1 MSARDYPAIRRV
13 LVLTMLLNWL
23 AAGVKLAVG
32 ALTGALSLVADGLD
46 SLLDGLANIVGLIGI
61 TVGSRPPD
69 ADHPYGHRKYETMAA
84 LVIASL
90 LFFTAWE
97 LAESAVARLRHPEA
111 VIVNRWSVAALLF
124 SMAVQAGASAYEMR
138 QGRRLHSEVLVA
150 DALHARASILTSLAV
165 LGGLLVVRWGYPVA
179 DPMLT
184 LVVAAFIVKIGLDIV
199 RENSPTLLDRA
210 AVDERV
216 VAAIVGGVPGVESFH
231 RIRSRGPADAGALD
245 LHIRVAPELTM
256 QQANAIADEV
266 RRRLLDLKT
275 IADVTVHI
283 EAQRRPGREVHDIVP
298 VIQHTAAERG
308 LHVHEI
314 WARRLGNQLVLEAHV
329 GVDPDMTVEQ
339 AHEAVERFAQA
350 CLQRLPQ
357 FAEFRTHIELHSPAV
372 LPGAEV
378 SQTLRHQVTKAVYE
392 AVAETTGLREPHNI
406 SVRQSEG
413 RLITSF
419 DVLADRNL
427 PIAMA
432 HELTSLVE
440 ARLRSQ
446 VPSLTDVLIHVE
458 PSDVDTLPAG

>member
-1 MSARDYPAIRRV
+1 MPARDYPAILRV

-32 ALTGALSLVADGLD
+32 AMTGTLSLVADGLD
-46 SLLDGLANIVGLIGI
+46 SLVDGLANIVGLIGI

-90 LFFTAWE
+90 LFFIAWE
-97 LAESAVARLRHPEA
+97 LAESAIARLRHLQA
-111 VIVNRWSVAALLF
+111 VIVNRWSVMALLF
-124 SMAVQAGASAYEMR
+124 SMAVQAGASVYEMR

-165 LGGLLVVRWGYPVA
+165 LGGLLVVYWGYPVA
-179 DPMLT
+179 DPILT
-184 LVVAAFIVKIGLDIV
+184 LVVAAVIVKIGLDIV

-210 AVDERV
+210 AVDESV
-216 VAAIVGGVPGVESFH
+216 VAAIVRGVPGVESFH
-231 RIRSRGPADAGALD
+231 RIRSRGPADAGAID

-256 QQANAIADEV
+256 QQANVIADEV

-283 EAQRRPGREVHDIVP
+283 EAQRRPSREVYDVVP
-298 VIQHTAAERG
+298 VVQHTAAEMG

-329 GVDPDMTVEQ
+329 GVDPGMTVEQ
-339 AHEAVERFAQA
+339 AHEVVERFAQA

-357 FAEFRTHIELHSPAV
+357 FADFRTHIELHSPTV
-372 LPGAEV
+372 LAGAEV
-378 SQTLRHQVTKAVYE
+378 SPPLRHQVTAAVH
-392 AVAETTGLREPHNI
+392 AAIAATTGLREPHNI
-406 SVRQSEG
+406 TIRQSEG
-413 RLITSF
+413 RLMTSF
-419 DVLADRNL
+419 DVLADPDL
-427 PIAMA
+427 PITTA

-440 ARLRSQ
+440 ARLRSE
-446 VPSLTDVLIHVE
+446 VPHLTEVLIHVE
-458 PSDVDTLPAG
+458 PSD

>member
-1 MSARDYPAIRRV
+1 MNTRNYPAIRRV
-13 LVLTMLLNWL
+13 LILTMLLNWL

-97 LAESAVARLRHPEA
+97 LAESAITRLRQPEP
-111 VIVNRWSVAALLF
+111 VVVNRWSVAALLF
-124 SMAVQAGASAYEMR
+124 SMAVQAGASVYEMR

-150 DALHARASILTSLAV
+150 DALHARGSILTSLAV

-179 DPMLT
+179 DPLLT
-184 LVVAAFIVKIGLDIV
+184 LVVAALIVKIGLDIV

-210 AVDERV
+210 AVDEQL
-216 VAAIVGGVPGVESFH
+216 VADIVGRVPGVESFH

-275 IADVTVHI
+275 ITDVTVHI
-283 EAQRRPGREVHDIVP
+283 EAQRRPGREVGEIVP
-298 VIQHTAAERG
+298 VVQHAAVEMG

-314 WARRLGNQLVLEAHV
+314 WARRLGDRLVLEAHV
-329 GVDPDMTVEQ
+329 GVDPGMTVAQ
-339 AHEAVERFAQA
+339 AHDLVEQFEQA

-357 FAEFRTHIELHSPAV
+357 FAEFRTHIELHSPEV

-378 SQTLRHQVTKAVYE
+378 SQTLRHQVTAAVHKAV
-392 AVAETTGLREPHNI
+392 AATPGLREPHNI
-406 SVRQSEG
+406 SIRQSEG
-413 RLITSF
+413 RLIAGF
-419 DVLADRNL
+419 DVLADRDL
-427 PIAMA
+427 PITTA

-446 VPSLTDVLIHVE
+446 VPHLTDVLIHVE
-458 PSDVDTLPAG
+458 PSEVGEMG